1 MDVREIFSST
11 TSAAATDGLS
21 SSRHMTCTRKLR
33 TALIHSKP
41 LGLSLIV
48 VALLGAG
55 MLVLRAQGS
64 IPAQNPRVIT
74 NFGPESF
81 VSRVVT
87 TDLAGPWEVT
97 WGPDG
102 FLWITERVGKR
113 ITRVNP
119 ADGSKKVAVTI
130 DEVYQTLAQDGL
142 LGMAL
147 HPDLLKGKDSDYVY
161 VAYTYDADPGSGVK
175 LRMKIRR
182 YTYEP
187 QTQHLSRPVD
197 VLTNLPHGTDHGGGR
212 VVFGPDRKLYVS
224 RGDQGSNFLA
234 NYCNRNRAQD
244 LPTQAE
250 VDASDWSSYQGK
262 ILRLNLDGS
271 IPRDNP
277 TLNGVRSHIYS
288 YGHRNPQGLVFAG
301 TRLFESEHGESIDDE
316 VNLVVAGGN
325 YGWPLIAG
333 YQDDQSYMY
342 ANWSASSPEPCASL
356 KFDVFNPPASVPR
369 LKEADAHVGNFK
381 PPVKTFFT
389 VPNTYDLRTLGN
401 ATVAPAGMKV
411 YTSAA
416 IPGWHDSLLLT
427 TMISG
432 VIFRMP
438 LAGNPK
444 AQIPDPQSQVGA
456 PVAYFKTGNRYRDIV
471 VAPDGVRIFVVTDPD
486 GRTVGSSGALVR
498 DLVNPGAV
506 LEFRYTRNGT

>member
-119 ADGSKKVAVTI
+119 VDGSKKVAVTI

-161 VAYTYDADPGSGVK
+161 VAYTYDADFGSGVK

-244 LPTQAE
+244 LPTQAQ

>member
-1 MDVREIFSST
+1 MHS
-11 TSAAATDGLS
+11 
-21 SSRHMTCTRKLR
+21 KLAR
-33 TALIHSKP
+33 VSLIAVALI
-41 LGLSLIV
+41 GATLS
-48 VALLGAG
+48 G
-55 MLVLRAQGS
+55 LRAQVS

-74 NFGPESF
+74 TYGPESF

-87 TDLAGPWEVT
+87 TDLAGPWEIT

-119 ADGSKKVAVTI
+119 TDGSKTVAVTI
-130 DEVYQTLAQDGL
+130 DEVYQTLSQDGL

-147 HPDLLKGKDSDYVY
+147 HPDLLKGKGTDYVY
-161 VAYTYDADPGSGVK
+161 VAYTYDGDPGSGVN
-175 LRMKIRR
+175 LRMKVRR

-187 QTQHLSRPVD
+187 QTQRLSSPVD
-197 VLTNLPHGTDHGGGR
+197 ILTNLPHGTDHGGGR
-212 VVFGPDRKLYVS
+212 VVFGPDGKLYVS

-244 LPTQAE
+244 LPTPAE
-250 VDASDWSSYQGK
+250 VQAGDWSTYQGK
-262 ILRLNLDGS
+262 ILRLNVDGS

-277 TLNGVRSHIYS
+277 VLNGVRSHIYS

-301 TRLFESEHGESIDDE
+301 TRLFDSEHGESIDDE

-333 YQDDQSYMY
+333 YQDDQSYVY
-342 ANWSASSPEPCASL
+342 ANWSASSPQPCASL
-356 KFDVFNPPASVPR
+356 TFNVFNPPASVPR
-369 LKEADAHVGNFK
+369 QKESEAHLQNFI

-411 YTSAA
+411 YTSRA

-427 TMISG
+427 SMISG
-432 VIFRMP
+432 VVFRMP
-438 LAGNPK
+438 LAENPK
-444 AQIPDPQSQVGA
+444 SQIPNPKSQNLVGT

-471 VAPDGVRIFVVTDPD
+471 AAPDGLRFYVVTDSEGQ
-486 GRTVGSSGALVR
+486 GRTVGSSGELTRA
-498 DLVNPGAV
+498 LVNPGAV
-506 LEFRYTRNGT
+506 LEFRYTRAGT

>member
-1 MDVREIFSST
+1 MKY
-11 TSAAATDGLS
+11 
-21 SSRHMTCTRKLR
+21 RKPFGVL
-33 TALIHSKP
+33 P
-41 LGLSLIV
+41 LV
-48 VALLGAG
+48 VALLGAV
-55 MLVLRAQGS
+55 VLTPRAQS
-64 IPAQNPRVIT
+64 NLPAQNPRVVT
-74 NFGPESF
+74 AQGPESF

-113 ITRVNP
+113 VTRVNP
-119 ADGSKKVAVTI
+119 ADGSHTVAVTI

-147 HPDLLKGKDSDYVY
+147 HPDLLKGKGTDYVY
-161 VAYTYDADPGSGVK
+161 VAYTYDGDPGSGVN

-187 QTQHLSRPVD
+187 MTQHLSNPVD
-197 VLTNLPHGTDHGGGR
+197 LLTGLPHGTDHGAGR
-212 VVFGPDRKLYVS
+212 VVFGPDGKLYVS
-224 RGDQGSNFLA
+224 RGDHGNNFLA
-234 NYCNRNRAQD
+234 NYCDPNRAQD
-244 LPTQAE
+244 LPTLAE
-250 VDASDWSSYQGK
+250 VQAADWSTYQGK
-262 ILRLNLDGS
+262 ILRINVDGS

-277 TLNGVRSHIYS
+277 MLNGVRSHIYS
-288 YGHRNPQGLVFAG
+288 YGHRNPQGLAFAG
-301 TRLFESEHGESIDDE
+301 NRLFDSEHGESIDDE

-333 YQDDQSYMY
+333 YQDDQSYVY
-342 ANWSASSPEPCASL
+342 ANWSASSPQPCKSL
-356 KFDVFNPPASVPR
+356 TFGVFNPPPSVPR
-369 LKEADAHVGNFK
+369 QRESDTHLVNFK

-389 VPNTYDLRTLGN
+389 VPNGYDLRALGN
-401 ATVAPAGMKV
+401 ATAAPAGIKV
-411 YTSAA
+411 YTSRA

-432 VIFRMP
+432 VVFRMP
-438 LAGNPK
+438 ITSDPRNPL
-444 AQIPDPQSQVGA
+444 GA

-471 VAPDGVRIFVVTDPD
+471 VAPDGLRFYVVTDTD
-486 GRTVGSSGALVR
+486 GRTVGLSGSLTR

-506 LEFRYTRNGT
+506 LEFKYTRAGT